1 MTFLD
6 SLSAIRFLK
15 IALFLLFFAEAARQD
30 FHTKT
35 VSDSVWQILFLLLF
49 PTVIFETFMFG
60 FHYFFDILASV
71 LIVFV
76 FSFIHFYLGIFGGA
90 DCKAF
95 LLIAVFFPIRFSSS
109 TDSFFL
115 SSFFSVFSSFAFSV
129 LVNSLFFAA
138 VFSLSFFLSLFFFSV
153 PNSGSFSL
161 KRLLLLKIPFIIPL
175 FFGFLTAAIVGN
187 ILFPVF

>member
-30 FHTKT
+30 FLTKT
-35 VSDSVWQILFLLLF
+35 VSDSVWEILFLLLF
-49 PTVIFETFMFG
+49 PTVIFETFLFG

-71 LIVFV
+71 LIVFL

-109 TDSFFL
+109 ADPFFL

-138 VFSLSFFLSLFFFSV
+138 VFSLSFFLSLFFSV
-153 PNSGSFSL
+153 PHSDRFSL
-161 KRLLLLKIPFIIPL
+161 KHLLLLKIPFFIPL
-175 FFGFLTAAIVGN
+175 FFGFLTAAVVGN
-187 ILFPVF
+187 ILVPVF